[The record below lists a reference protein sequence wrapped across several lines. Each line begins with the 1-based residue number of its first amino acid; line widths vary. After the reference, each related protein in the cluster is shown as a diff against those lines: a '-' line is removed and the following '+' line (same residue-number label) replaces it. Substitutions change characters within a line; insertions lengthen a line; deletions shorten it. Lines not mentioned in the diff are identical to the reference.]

1 MSTCLF
7 SHKHQN
13 LNGHVGTVA
22 KHEKHLRAIRLV
34 QNQTTTAVSLLGVR
48 RQLRFRPG
56 AHHSRKPEFRGCR
69 PHVTGCSTVRC
80 QVFSV
85 PMVSI

>member
-34 QNQTTTAVSLLGVR
+34 QNQTTTAVSLLGMGR
-48 RQLRFRPG
+48 LLYFRPW
-56 AHHSRKPEFRGCR
+56 SSPLRSMV
-69 PHVTGCSTVRC
+69 VTFTWRV
-80 QVFSV
+80 VA
-85 PMVSI
+85 P